1 MYSIACTIRAT
12 ATVSDAAQLYIE
24 KTHRVK
30 TNTMNSR
37 LQEIIR
43 YKTGGRQTEFASLCG
58 WTPQYLA
65 KLLRGES
72 FGIRPIQRLLET
84 LPEINARWL
93 LLGQGEMLEI
103 GKLFKLQREAFAHI
117 QAVLEIE
124 KYIPFMSPDELYEY
138 EQAVTTGRNPVF
150 SPDTLSSWRQRASER
165 DTELE
170 AKFAA
175 ANAKSNELCKR
186 PIAKK

>member
-1 MYSIACTIRAT
+1 
-12 ATVSDAAQLYIE
+12 
-24 KTHRVK
+24 
-30 TNTMNSR
+30 MNNR
-37 LQEIIR
+37 LQEIIK
-43 YKTGGRQTEFASLCG
+43 YKTGGRQTEFATLCG

-65 KLLRGES
+65 KLLKGVN
-72 FGIRPIQRLLET
+72 FGISPVLTILEV

-93 LLGQGEMLEI
+93 LLGQGSMLENA
-103 GKLFKLQREAFAHI
+103 KLLDLRREAFANI

-138 EQAVTTGRNPVF
+138 EQAVTSGKRPVF

-165 DTELE
+165 EIELE

-175 ANAKSNELCKR
+175 ANVKSNELCKR
-186 PIAKK
+186 QTVRK

>member
-1 MYSIACTIRAT
+1 M
-12 ATVSDAAQLYIE
+12 
-24 KTHRVK
+24 K

-43 YKTGGRQTEFASLCG
+43 YKTGGRQTEFAYLCG

-65 KLLRGES
+65 KLLRGDN
-72 FGIRPIQRLLET
+72 FGLQPVLTLLEV

-103 GKLFKLQREAFAHI
+103 GKLFNLQRETFAHI
-117 QAVLEIE
+117 QAVLEVE
-124 KYIPFMSPDELYEY
+124 KYIAFMSPDELHEY

-150 SPDTLSSWRQRASER
+150 SPDTLSSWRQRASEQEA
-165 DTELE
+165 ELE
-170 AKFAA
+170 AKFTT

-186 PIAKK
+186 QTVKK

>member
-1 MYSIACTIRAT
+1 
-12 ATVSDAAQLYIE
+12 
-24 KTHRVK
+24 
-30 TNTMNSR
+30 MNSR

-43 YKTGGRQTEFASLCG
+43 YKTGGRQTDFAALCG

-65 KLLRGES
+65 KLLKGVN
-72 FGIRPIQRLLET
+72 FGIRPVLRLLET

-124 KYIPFMSPDELYEY
+124 KYIPFMSPDELHEY
-138 EQAVTTGRNPVF
+138 EQAVTTGRKPVF
-150 SPDTLSSWRQRASER
+150 SPDMLSSWQRRSSER
-165 DTELE
+165 EEELT

-175 ANAKSNELCKR
+175 ANAKSEKLCKR
-186 PIAKK
+186 PTAKK

>member
-1 MYSIACTIRAT
+1 MN
-12 ATVSDAAQLYIE
+12 
-24 KTHRVK
+24 

-43 YKTGGRQTEFASLCG
+43 YKTGGRQADFSKLLG

-65 KLLRGES
+65 KLLRGDN
-72 FGIRPIQRLLET
+72 FGLQPVLTILST

-93 LLGQGEMLEI
+93 LLGQGDMLEI
-103 GKLFKLQREAFAHI
+103 GKLFNLQREAFAHI
-117 QAVLEIE
+117 QAILEIE

-138 EQAVTTGRNPVF
+138 EQAVTTGRKPVF
-150 SPDTLSSWRQRASER
+150 SPDALSSWQQRASER
-165 DTELE
+165 EKDLE

-175 ANAKSNELCKR
+175 ANAKSEKLCKR
-186 PIAKK
+186 LTVKK